1 MTRQDLGAIEMDST
15 LAITLDRLEDG
26 DGIDFKLSRHGFGT
40 RFWVTRLHGFYHVAS
55 SLYAP
60 QMAGINPEYPGER
73 FADIESVWAEIDSQ
87 LDK

>member
-1 MTRQDLGAIEMDST
+1 MNRFDYGQMEMDSA
-15 LAITLDRLEDG
+15 LALILDRMEDG

-40 RFWVTRLHGFYHVAS
+40 QFWVTRLHGFYYVAS

-60 QMAGINPEYPGER
+60 RMEGINPEYPGER
-73 FADIESVWAEIDSQ
+73 FDNIESAWAEMDSQ